1 MLRLLVNEKDNIA
14 GEASAAITLVEY
26 GDYQCP
32 HCGHAYPIIK
42 DIQEK
47 MGDSLRFV
55 FRNFPLNELHPQ
67 AFMAAVATEAAARQ
81 NAFWAMHDIVFENQQ
96 SLNSDNIMDYAKA
109 IDLDVNQFSSDLQ
122 DAALRQKVETDFESG
137 IMSGVNG
144 TPTFFINGSRYN
156 GSWEENEL
164 LKVLNTL
171 LLKNSY

>member
-1 MLRLLVNEKDNIA
+1 MLRLPVNEKDNVA
-14 GEASAAITLVEY
+14 GESSAAITLVEY

-32 HCGHAYPIIK
+32 HCGHAYPIVK

-96 SLNSDNIMDYAKA
+96 SLNFDNIMDYATA
-109 IDLDVNQFSSDLQ
+109 IDLDISQFSSDLQ
-122 DAALRQKVETDFESG
+122 DAALTQKVETDFESG

-144 TPTFFINGSRYN
+144 TPTFFINGNRYN
-156 GSWEENEL
+156 GSWEGAEL
-164 LKVLNTL
+164 LNVLNNL
-171 LLKNSY
+171 L